1 MSVIRAVD
9 YFARRWRGEVSL
21 SLLLWRDMLGVGTL
35 LNLMATL
42 AALAVA
48 SQGAPLLLAVVLHF
62 APLPYNLFLFAALWR
77 TPRRTA
83 AAAGVG
89 LVWVAA
95 MTLA

>member
-1 MSVIRAVD
+1 MSITRAVE
-9 YFARRWRGEVSL
+9 YFGRRWRGEVSPPV
-21 SLLLWRDMLGVGTL
+21 LLWRDMLGVGTL
-35 LNLMATL
+35 LNVMATL
-42 AALAVA
+42 AALMVA
-48 SQGAPLLLAVVLHF
+48 SQGAPLHLAVILHF
-62 APLPYNLFLFAALWR
+62 VPLPYNLFLFAALWR